1 MSATWGQ
8 PQYNHLNN
16 LLPKH
21 YCVDFFSS
29 SDKDFFLKV
38 CKKLFD
44 TKLYVDKNYQ
54 NLCDYVG
61 VVIYIIFHVEN
72 PI

>member
-1 MSATWGQ
+1 M
-8 PQYNHLNN
+8 
-16 LLPKH
+16 
-21 YCVDFFSS
+21 CVDLFFSS